1 MPNTK
6 SDELDH
12 ATTGATAHAHHDH
25 GHDVL
30 TADAEGAVALA
41 ADAALARCGCGVHAG
56 DDGVRKAAGVD
67 APVKDRNL
75 KRLRRIEGQVRGLH
89 KMVEE
94 DRYCA
99 DVLTQISSV
108 HEALRAV
115 ARELM
120 RNHLKHCAA
129 SAIRTSDADAE
140 AMYDELVELMYKH
153 SR

>member
-1 MPNTK
+1 MTE
-6 SDELDH
+6 SGTGRGHH
-12 ATTGATAHAHHDH
+12 AVAVD
-25 GHDVL
+25 
-30 TADAEGAVALA
+30 ADAKE
-41 ADAALARCGCGVHAG
+41 
-56 DDGVRKAAGVD
+56 
-67 APVKDRNL
+67 RNL
-75 KRLRRIEGQVRGLH
+75 KRLRRIEGQVRGLQ

-120 RNHLKHCAA
+120 RNHLKHCAT
-129 SAIRTSDADAE
+129 SALRGTPAEAE
-140 AMYDELVELMYKH
+140 AMYDELVELMHKH